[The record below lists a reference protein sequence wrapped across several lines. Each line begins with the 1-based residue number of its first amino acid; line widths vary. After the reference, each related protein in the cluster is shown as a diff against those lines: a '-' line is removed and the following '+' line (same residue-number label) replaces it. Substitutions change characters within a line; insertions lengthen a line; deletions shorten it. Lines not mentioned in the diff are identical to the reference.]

1 VPPVTIKSPELID
14 GLWVSQTVLAV
25 LIVAGWF
32 FLPWPWV
39 LLTLVPVFV
48 VVRNHRYIDNN
59 QSCSIRLNHQGQ
71 WFVIKVDQLYPCQ
84 LSHYWHMT
92 GILSVRLES
101 ALGTHHFIIRKQR
114 LDGAC
119 YAQLLMA
126 VNQNEQQTE

>member
-1 VPPVTIKSPELID
+1 MPPVTIKSPELID
-14 GLWVSQTVLAV
+14 GLWVSQIVLAI
-25 LIVAGWF
+25 LMVAGWF

-39 LLTLVPVFV
+39 LLTIFPVIV
-48 VVRNHRYIDNN
+48 MARNHRQIDNN

-71 WFVIKVDQLYPCQ
+71 WFVVNMGQLYPCQ

-92 GILSVRLES
+92 GILSLRLES
-101 ALGTHHFIIRKQR
+101 ALGTHHFIISKQR